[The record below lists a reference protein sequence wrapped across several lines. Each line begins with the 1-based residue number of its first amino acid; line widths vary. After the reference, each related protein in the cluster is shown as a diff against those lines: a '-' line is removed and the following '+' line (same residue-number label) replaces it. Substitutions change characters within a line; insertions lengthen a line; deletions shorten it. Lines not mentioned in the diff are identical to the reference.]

1 MAEFKDKIRA
11 AGGKLEYLFQPDGR
25 LAFRISGNS
34 SSGMRAMYM
43 VAVSMDGSHFVDE
56 VPAVGIGGTAVYR
69 QPSVVAYVQSD
80 EQGMWGRNCPAC
92 ERYFRTTHIF
102 HDSVC
107 PYCAKSAPSLT
118 FISKAQRMY
127 IAASYDA
134 FARAMLTHEDTSLSL
149 DDVTDKAPN
158 QDDVTDKTPAWHYS
172 EEKQQTHFK
181 CKTDGCGVETDILGI
196 YGFCPRCGRTNARV
210 AFSDVI
216 DRMLARW
223 AEAEKAVTDRE
234 QRAEVWA
241 DLTVK
246 SVTEFE
252 TLAKHL
258 RRKLLI
264 SPMTPKRREELEALN
279 FQSPLEADVSL
290 RQWFDIGIVQWSG
303 NAASAPRALKD
314 TELPFITKMLQRR
327 HILIHNSGVVDE
339 GYLKLSGD
347 TQARLHERIR
357 IPSKECRHFVELVRE
372 MGLNLLDG
380 VELGIVEAK

>member
-102 HDSVC
+102 HDFVC

-134 FARAMLTHEDTSLSL
+134 FARAMLTHKDTSLSL
-149 DDVTDKAPN
+149 DDVTDNAPN
-158 QDDVTDKTPAWHYS
+158 LDDVTNKTPAWHYS
-172 EEKQQTHFK
+172 DWKQ
-181 CKTDGCGVETDILGI
+181 
-196 YGFCPRCGRTNARV
+196 
-210 AFSDVI
+210 
-216 DRMLARW
+216 
-223 AEAEKAVTDRE
+223 
-234 QRAEVWA
+234 
-241 DLTVK
+241 
-246 SVTEFE
+246 
-252 TLAKHL
+252 
-258 RRKLLI
+258 RKVY
-264 SPMTPKRREELEALN
+264 A
-279 FQSPLEADVSL
+279 
-290 RQWFDIGIVQWSG
+290 
-303 NAASAPRALKD
+303 
-314 TELPFITKMLQRR
+314 
-327 HILIHNSGVVDE
+327 H
-339 GYLKLSGD
+339 
-347 TQARLHERIR
+347 
-357 IPSKECRHFVELVRE
+357 
-372 MGLNLLDG
+372 MGTTMWTG
-380 VELGIVEAK
+380 